1 MNPANGIKIDN
12 FLHDIQSL
20 SEEKFTLLV
29 SIRKIFNEAHA
40 GLVEDIKYGG
50 LVFSLSNTLVGG
62 IYVYDKH
69 LSIEFSHGAKLS
81 DLDHILEGK
90 GKKRRHIKIYSMSDI
105 SEKKVEYFVRQALE
119 QNANN

>member
-20 SEEKFTLLV
+20 SEEKCTLFV
-29 SIRKIFNEAHA
+29 SIRKIFNEVHA

-62 IYVYDKH
+62 IYVYEKH
-69 LSIEFSHGAKLS
+69 LSIEFSYGAKLS

-90 GKKRRHIKIYSMSDI
+90 GKKRRHIKIHSMNDI
-105 SEKKVEYFVRQALE
+105 GEKKVDYFVRQALE
-119 QNANN
+119 QNTNN